1 MILLPGMS
9 NALFSFHF
17 IDNVLLL
24 VELTYWYLCFD
35 EVKIY
40 TNVYFSII
48 YIVLVYIIALFY
60 MHYFNLNTQFI
71 FNFAFKRI
79 LYYDNVFTI
88 IVRYPTKMCFNMPLI
103 YTKK

>member
-1 MILLPGMS
+1 MIHLPGMS

-40 TNVYFSII
+40 TNVYFSI
-48 YIVLVYIIALFY
+48 L
-60 MHYFNLNTQFI
+60 
-71 FNFAFKRI
+71 
-79 LYYDNVFTI
+79 
-88 IVRYPTKMCFNMPLI
+88 
-103 YTKK
+103 